1 MRMAPRRHKVSPHF
15 FLEDKPSHQSV
26 RFGGRYISIRRLS
39 EAHNL
44 DHGYLSRIFN
54 GSRKP
59 TLTYLE
65 TITTAMGISVD
76 DFRQYVADR
85 KAELEEKRRR
95 YLEPLDP
102 AV

>member
-1 MRMAPRRHKVSPHF
+1 MAPRRHKVGPTF
-15 FLEDKPSHQSV
+15 FLENKPSHQSV

-39 EAHNL
+39 EAHHL

-65 TITTAMGISVD
+65 IITNALGITVD
-76 DFRQYVADR
+76 EFREYVADR
-85 KAELEEKRRR
+85 QAELEAKRRR
-95 YLEPLDP
+95 YLES
-102 AV
+102 A